1 MDIML
6 FFWIWWKTCLN
17 AVMTLPECWPSR
29 FPLPCVWC
37 ERSSSPAAHT
47 PWPECWSSPTK
58 RWSWSTC
65 AIATRIEPPWKKS
78 VAPWMNW
85 NAWWAVNGHI
95 FYVTLSVLL
104 QSCQLLV
111 VGCHPAQ
118 RPICATLTN
127 KLTLSCTSAGCK
139 RWRCAS
145 RRLSPFP
152 WNQLEFRLRFCS
164 RGCFAKRNSWTRSV
178 YVRGLLRMGPW
189 LFAGF
194 FPGGAT
200 SKFCSSF
207 SGCWRCN
214 ASGRSQNALPVLYP
228 ISLCWLDLNSQSF
241 VWIFFALRLSE
252 MLFLFTN
259 CRISIFRALS
269 TNTLSDYLRIIN
281 RQNNTSGEKNKNVRH
296 SRKTVSSDDK

>member
-1 MDIML
+1 MSI
-6 FFWIWWKTCLN
+6 
-17 AVMTLPECWPSR
+17 
-29 FPLPCVWC
+29 
-37 ERSSSPAAHT
+37 
-47 PWPECWSSPTK
+47 PT
-58 RWSWSTC
+58 
-65 AIATRIEPPWKKS
+65 
-78 VAPWMNW
+78 
-85 NAWWAVNGHI
+85 
-95 FYVTLSVLL
+95 
-104 QSCQLLV
+104 
-111 VGCHPAQ
+111 Q

-164 RGCFAKRNSWTRSV
+164 RDCFAKRNSWTWSV

-189 LFAGF
+189 MFAGF

-200 SKFCSSF
+200 SKFCLSF

-259 CRISIFRALS
+259 CLISIFSS
-269 TNTLSDYLRIIN
+269 TFYKYVKRLFK
-281 RQNNTSGEKNKNVRH
+281 NNQQTEQHERWKNKNVRH
-296 SRKTVSSDDK
+296 SRKTVSSNDE